1 VGRQVTIQEATR
13 ILGLSE
19 GAVRKR
25 VKRGTLTHERD
36 EDGRIWVELDAG
48 SPGVDEVLDEVP
60 HPHSEALISELRDR
74 VASLERQ
81 LDVRAEEMH
90 RKDTIIMS
98 MTEAMK
104 AISPPAQEESSEP
117 RESPVTATEEELREE
132 PPAGGGVQEGAQRP
146 WWRRMF
152 GG

>member
-1 VGRQVTIQEATR
+1 VGRRFTIQEATR

-19 GAVRKR
+19 GAVLKR
-25 VKRGTLTHERD
+25 VKRGTLAHERG

-48 SPGVDEVLDEVP
+48 SLGVDEVLDDVP
-60 HPHSEALISELRDR
+60 HPHSEALISELRNR

-81 LDVRAEEMH
+81 LDARSEEIR
-90 RKDTIIMS
+90 RKDTIIMN

-104 AISPPAQEESSEP
+104 AISPPTQEESSGPQEA
-117 RESPVTATEEELREE
+117 PVTATEQLGGE
-132 PPAGGGVQEGAQRP
+132 PATGGAMAEGARRP
-146 WWRRMF
+146 WWRRWF

>member
-1 VGRQVTIQEATR
+1 VGVRRVTIQEATR

-25 VKRGTLTHERD
+25 VKRGTLAHERNV
-36 EDGRIWVELDAG
+36 DGRIWVELDA
-48 SPGVDEVLDEVP
+48 SSTGVDEVLDDVP
-60 HPHSEALISELRDR
+60 HPHSDALISELRDR
-74 VASLERQ
+74 ISFLERE
-81 LDVRAEEMH
+81 LDTRSDEI
-90 RKDTIIMS
+90 RRRDSIIMN

-104 AISPPAQEESSEP
+104 AISPPAEEEPSEA
-117 RESPVTATEEELREE
+117 RESPETSPHVSGSGDVPPE
-132 PPAGGGVQEGAQRP
+132 PRS